1 VDSRVVVIGAGV
13 GGLASAALLAREG
26 FRVTLLEKNDS
37 VGGRA
42 RMWKEKGFTFDMGPS
57 WYLMP
62 EVFENFF
69 GIFGRSR
76 EQYYRLE
83 ELSPFYR
90 VFFHPEDW
98 VNITS
103 ERRQVLDLF
112 ESFEAGG
119 AGRLERY
126 LERAKYKYEVAMKEF
141 LYKDYRSM
149 FDFLNARMLIEGT
162 RLNVLGRLDRS
173 VRRYFT
179 DRRARQILEYAMVFL
194 GTNPQAA
201 PALYSI
207 MSHVDLNLGVH
218 YPIGGLSAVSA
229 GIAKLA
235 EEQGVEIRLNAEV
248 KRIEVE
254 GSSGRATRVATPEHE
269 VEADVVLVNADYP
282 HSEMNLLGRDYQT
295 LPGKYWKR
303 RVFAPSMFILYL
315 GLNKSLKN
323 LVHHNLYFSEDW
335 NEHFD
340 TIFKVPSWPQ
350 EPCFYI
356 SCISKTDPEMAPKG
370 HENLFVL
377 VPVAPGLEDGEIFR
391 ERYADQVIEHVE
403 KIIGEQFRSSIVV
416 RRIFSHRDFISDYNA
431 YAGTALGLAHTLNQ
445 TAFFRP
451 AFRSKKV
458 KNLYYAGQYTHPGVG
473 VPMVLIAAQVAAGL
487 IKGDTT

>member
-1 VDSRVVVIGAGV
+1 MNRRAVVIGAGV
-13 GGLASAALLAREG
+13 GGLASAALLARAG
-26 FRVTLLEKNDS
+26 FQVTVLEKNDS

-42 RMWKEKGFTFDMGPS
+42 RLWTEGGFQFDMGPS

-69 GIFGRSR
+69 GLFGRRR

-83 ELSPFYR
+83 ELSPYYR
-90 VFFHPEDW
+90 VFFQPREW
-98 VNITS
+98 VDITS

-119 AGRLERY
+119 AKRLEKY
-126 LERAKYKYEVAMKEF
+126 LERARYKYDVAMQEF
-141 LYKDYRSM
+141 LYKDYGSV

-162 RLNVLGRLDRS
+162 RLNVFGRLDRS
-173 VRRYFT
+173 VRRYFS

-194 GTNPQAA
+194 GTSPQAA

-218 YPIGGLSAVSA
+218 YPIGGLSAVAA

-235 EEQGVEIRLNAEV
+235 DEQGVRIRLDSEV
-248 KRIEVE
+248 KRIQVDS
-254 GSSGRATRVATPEHE
+254 GSGRATRVATAEDA
-269 VEADVVLVNADYP
+269 VETDVVLVNSDYP
-282 HSEMNLLGRDYQT
+282 FSETNLLEERFRT
-295 LPGKYWKR
+295 LPAAYWKR
-303 RVFAPSMFILYL
+303 KVFAPSMFILYL

-323 LVHHNLYFSEDW
+323 VVHHNLYFSEDW

-350 EPCFYI
+350 EPCFYV
-356 SCISKTDPEMAPKG
+356 SCISKTDPDMAPEG
-370 HENLFVL
+370 HENVFVL
-377 VPVAPGLEDGEIFR
+377 IPVAPGLEDGETFR
-391 ERYADQVIEHVE
+391 ERYADQVIEHIE
-403 KIIGEQFRSSIVV
+403 RIIGEEIRSSIVV

-431 YAGTALGLAHTLNQ
+431 YRGTALGLAHTLNQ

-451 AFRSKKV
+451 AFRSRKV
-458 KNLYYAGQYTHPGVG
+458 ENLYYAGQYTHPGVG

-487 IKGDTT
+487 ITGGSS